1 MRDGVR
7 AGGPIANR
15 PASGSDLES
24 IPVRCRLRTGAC
36 VVVHLPPRK
45 VPWLRALWAAD
56 RCEVGERQAS
66 TDRE

>member
-24 IPVRCRLRTGAC
+24 IPVRCRLRTGAR

-45 VPWLRALWAAD
+45 VPWFGQLVEGVSD
-56 RCEVGERQAS
+56 
-66 TDRE
+66 D

>member
-45 VPWLRALWAAD
+45 VPWLRQLVEGVSD
-56 RCEVGERQAS
+56 
-66 TDRE
+66 D